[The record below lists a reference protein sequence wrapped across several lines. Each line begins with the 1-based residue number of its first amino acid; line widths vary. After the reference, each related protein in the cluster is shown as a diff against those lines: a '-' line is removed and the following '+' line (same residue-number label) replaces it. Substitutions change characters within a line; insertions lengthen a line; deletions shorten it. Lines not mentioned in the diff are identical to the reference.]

1 MPTKFTVNKYDL
13 HVCGW
18 FSFERYVPSSSRLQ
32 YKYSE
37 IDGKENKRRFTFG
50 NLVIRG
56 NLPWQRALYFA
67 SLFSEKGEVT
77 ADV

>member
-1 MPTKFTVNKYDL
+1 MFA
-13 HVCGW
+13 
-18 FSFERYVPSSSRLQ
+18 
-32 YKYSE
+32 
-37 IDGKENKRRFTFG
+37 DGSHLSDMSPRHQGCNTSIPRSMVRENKRRFTFG